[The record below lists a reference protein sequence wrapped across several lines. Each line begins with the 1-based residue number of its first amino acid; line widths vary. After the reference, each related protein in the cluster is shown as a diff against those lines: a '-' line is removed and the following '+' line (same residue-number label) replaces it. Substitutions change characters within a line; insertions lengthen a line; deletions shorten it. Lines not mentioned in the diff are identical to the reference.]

1 MRRLLLISGLS
12 AATFANSAVA
22 AQAPNR
28 PELLIVGTYHMA
40 NRNHDAYNVRADD
53 VLSAK
58 RQHEIERV
66 IGVLQ
71 AFRPSKIAI
80 EADLDDSDRV
90 NREYASYVAGTYTL
104 SRDETNQLGYRL
116 ARQLGHHHVYAV
128 NAWAGNDFPLQPVS
142 DYAKA
147 HRQAALYQ
155 RVMAKWG
162 AATSELDKY
171 LSSHAVLETLEYAN
185 SDAFV
190 AENMG
195 PYFEM
200 ARFGEPGDYPGPD
213 LLGNYYLR
221 NIRIYRNIVSLIE
234 SPRDRV
240 LVLYGYGHL
249 GWLREIAR
257 QDQTVRVRTLS
268 EFAR

>member
-1 MRRLLLISGLS
+1 MRRLLLIAGLS
-12 AATFANSAVA
+12 FAAFGNAAVA
-22 AQAPNR
+22 DQAPNR

-53 VLSAK
+53 VLSAE
-58 RQHEIERV
+58 RQREIERV
-66 IGVLQ
+66 IAVLQ
-71 AFRPSKIAI
+71 RFRPTKIAI
-80 EADLDDSDRV
+80 EADLDDSARV
-90 NREYASYVAGTYTL
+90 NREYAAYVAGKYTL

-116 ARQLGHHHVYAV
+116 ARQLGHQHVYAV
-128 NAWAGNDFPLQPVS
+128 NAWAGNDFPLQPIS

-147 HRQAALYQ
+147 HGQAARYQ
-155 RVMAKWG
+155 SVMAKWA
-162 AATSELDKY
+162 AATRELDKY
-171 LSSHAVLETLEYAN
+171 LSTHAVLETLEDAN

-221 NIRIYRNIVSLIE
+221 NIRIYRNIVSLIA
-234 SPRDRV
+234 SPGERI

-249 GWLREIAR
+249 GWLREIAQ

-268 EFAR
+268 EIAR